1 MYLAVDVH
9 YDDNLNFA
17 RIAGVLFNSKDSIL
31 PVAAYISEIEGIED
45 YKAGEFYRRELPC
58 IQKLIHEHNLV
69 VDTLIVD
76 GFVHLNHQPCLGAKV
91 AEAIT
96 SIEKVIGVAKNPHK
110 LMSVDTEVV
119 RANSRPLYVTETG
132 IGQSEARDFVESMH
146 GKNRIPTMLK
156 LVDSLCRKELTQGE
170 YRVQELKQGHIRRIE
185 RTTH

>member
-17 RIAGVLFNSKDSIL
+17 RAAGVLFHSKNSML
-31 PVAAYISEIEGIED
+31 PTAAFISEVEGIED
-45 YKAGEFYRRELPC
+45 YQTGEFFRRELPC
-58 IQKLIHEHNLV
+58 IQKLIHDHKLIV
-69 VDTLIVD
+69 GTLIID
-76 GFVHLNHQPCLGAKV
+76 GFVHLNHKPCLGAKV

-110 LMSVDTEVV
+110 LMSADTKVV

-132 IGQSEARDFVESMH
+132 VGQSKARDFVESMH

>member
-17 RIAGVLFNSKDSIL
+17 RIAGALFNSKDSIL

-96 SIEKVIGVAKNPHK
+96 STKKVIGVAKNPHK
-110 LMSVDTEVV
+110 LMSTDTEVT
-119 RANSRPLYVTETG
+119 RSNSRPLYVTETG
-132 IGQSEARDFVESMH
+132 VGQSEARDFVKSMH

-170 YRVQELKQGHIRRIE
+170 YRVEELKQGHIRRMVKVG
-185 RTTH
+185 